1 MIAFIFPGQG
11 SQHVGMGADLVAR
24 YPVAAQTIEQADE
37 LLGFELS
44 GLMFDGPADEL
55 TATEVAQPA
64 LLAHS
69 VATLRVLEAHGLRP
83 DIVAGH
89 SLGEYSALVAAEA
102 LDFPSA
108 LRLVRRRGEL
118 MAEDGKRIG
127 GMMAAIIGLD
137 PHRVEE
143 VVAEAA
149 GKEETVVVANYN
161 CPGQLVISGTV
172 AGVKRAAA
180 LAKEAGARGSI
191 PLKVSGAFHSALM
204 ATTAQRL
211 GEYLAAAAISDAR
224 VPLVSNADAVARTDA
239 PGMTEALG
247 RQIDH
252 SVLWQSSVQTMIE
265 MGADTI
271 LEGGPKQVLTKRM
284 ARIDRSVTALDTG
297 DVDSLAA
304 EIAHLS

>member
-11 SQHVGMGADLVAR
+11 SQHVGMGAELVAR
-24 YPVAAQTIEQADE
+24 YSAAAQVIEQADE
-37 LLGFELS
+37 LLGFQLS
-44 GLMFDGPADEL
+44 QLMFEGPADEL

-69 VATLRVLEAHGLRP
+69 VATLRVLEEHNLHP
-83 DIVAGH
+83 DVVAGH

-102 LDFPSA
+102 LDFPAA

-127 GMMAAIIGLD
+127 GTMAAIIGLAPERID
-137 PHRVEE
+137 E

-149 GKEETVVVANYN
+149 REGETVVVANYN
-161 CPGQLVISGTV
+161 CPGQVVVSGT
-172 AGVKRAAA
+172 ADAVKRAAA
-180 LAKEAGARGSI
+180 LAKQAGARGSI

-211 GEYLAAAAISDAR
+211 GQYLAAASITEAR
-224 VPLVSNADAVARTDA
+224 VPLVSNVDAVARTDA
-239 PGMTEALG
+239 PGITEALG

-252 SVLWQSSVQTMIE
+252 SVLWEKSVGTMIE
-265 MGADTI
+265 RGADTFV
-271 LEGGPKQVLTKRM
+271 EVGPQQVLTKM
-284 ARIDRSVTALDTG
+284 TPRIDNSVTALDTA
-297 DVDSLAA
+297 DASSLGAA
-304 EIAHLS
+304 IASLS

>member
-11 SQHVGMGADLVAR
+11 SQYVGMGADVAEQ
-24 YPVAAQTIEQADE
+24 YPSAAEVIEQADAV
-37 LLGFELS
+37 LDIELS
-44 GLMFDGPADEL
+44 RLMREGPAEEL

-64 LLAHS
+64 LLTHS
-69 VATLRVLEAHGLRP
+69 VAVLRVLEAKGLQP
-83 DIVAGH
+83 DVVAGH

-102 LDFPSA
+102 LDFPTA

-137 PHRVEE
+137 PRKVET

-149 GKEETVVVANYN
+149 GEGETVIVANYN
-161 CPGQLVISGTV
+161 CPGQLVISGT
-172 AGVKRAAA
+172 AEGVKRAVA

-191 PLKVSGAFHSALM
+191 PLHVSGAFHSALM

-224 VPLVSNADAVARTDA
+224 VPLVSNADAVARTDVQ
-239 PGMTEALG
+239 GLTDALA

-252 SVLWQSSVQTMIE
+252 SVLWQSSMRTMIE
-265 MGADTI
+265 MGADTFV
-271 LEGGPKQVLTKRM
+271 EVGPKQVLTKMM

-304 EIAHLS
+304 TIESV